1 MQAHRRRFFS
11 CGRCGLVSVH
21 PADRP
26 SAAEERAHYA
36 THENDVADA
45 RYRAFLDRLARPLVA
60 RLPAGASGLDVGCGP
75 APALAQLLAAR
86 GFPTAVYDPLFAP
99 DLAPLGRAYAFVTCT
114 ETAEHFHH
122 PARDWARLF
131 ALVRPGG
138 VLAVMTGVLDEERD
152 ARGRFAA
159 WRYARD
165 PTHVAFYRPQTL
177 VWLARR
183 AGWGLC
189 RPERHVAF
197 FTRPASA
204 RPVAR
209 GEALS

>member
-1 MQAHRRRFFS
+1 M
-11 CGRCGLVSVH
+11 

-26 SAAEERAHYA
+26 DAAAERAHYA
-36 THENDVADA
+36 THENDAEDA
-45 RYRAFLDRLARPLVA
+45 RYRAFLDRLARPLAA
-60 RLPAGASGLDVGCGP
+60 RLAPGAEGLDVGCGP
-75 APALAQLLAAR
+75 APALAAMLTAR

-99 DLAPLGRAYAFVTCT
+99 DVHPLKRTYAFVTCT
-114 ETAEHFHH
+114 ETAEHFHR

-138 VLAVMTGVLDEERD
+138 VLAVMTEVLDEARD
-152 ARGRFAA
+152 APERFAA

-165 PTHVAFYRPQTL
+165 PTHTAFYRPQTF

-189 RPERHVAF
+189 RPERHVALL
-197 FTRPASA
+197 TRPEG
-204 RPVAR
+204 RT
-209 GEALS
+209 LS